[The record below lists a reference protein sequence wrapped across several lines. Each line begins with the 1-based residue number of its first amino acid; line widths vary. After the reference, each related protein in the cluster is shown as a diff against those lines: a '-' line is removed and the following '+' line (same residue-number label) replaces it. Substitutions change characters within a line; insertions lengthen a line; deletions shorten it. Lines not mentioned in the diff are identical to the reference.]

1 MASLIGVP
9 SGTRNFTSSLKKG
22 KMIWKKERSFTR
34 EYCIL
39 ADHLDESSDSIMS
52 LVPRLGSIA
61 DGCVCKKVQVKEN
74 ETVEHPKT
82 GKLTVLVRV
91 TCDFD
96 SDAKLD
102 PTEFPPTIKF
112 GANTAEIVMI
122 RDAKGKMIETVNH
135 ERLNCTRPHVMPTL
149 EISRYERYPW
159 NPNVNFTHANHLNSL
174 PFWGAPPK
182 HALLRPIT
190 CEYVQLEVI
199 DGQKEWF
206 CKTSY
211 KIDFDFKADSE
222 EPWKLKVLHYGN
234 YVRESLSNSNIIQA
248 VDVQG
253 RPRSCRAR
261 VRADEQT
268 GTREP
273 KDFHERPA
281 PRGSQDQ
288 PEKPDVQPDRFASL
302 RQTAGKL
309 CTH

>member
-1 MASLIGVP
+1 
-9 SGTRNFTSSLKKG
+9 
-22 KMIWKKERSFTR
+22 
-34 EYCIL
+34 
-39 ADHLDESSDSIMS
+39 
-52 LVPRLGSIA
+52 
-61 DGCVCKKVQVKEN
+61 
-74 ETVEHPKT
+74 
-82 GKLTVLVRV
+82 
-91 TCDFD
+91 
-96 SDAKLD
+96 
-102 PTEFPPTIKF
+102 
-112 GANTAEIVMI
+112 MI

-253 RPRSCRAR
+253 RPRQVNLDLDGFELSSFVEGPCFLEFDQYDE
-261 VRADEQT
+261 ADFNQL
-268 GTREP
+268 GIN
-273 KDFHERPA
+273 A
-281 PRGSQDQ
+281 DQ
-288 PEKPDVQPDRFASL
+288 LGFRIV
-302 RQTAGKL
+302 
-309 CTH
+309 